1 MKNKQNELDD
11 VLSNV
16 GIYHFNRVE
25 GLYVIEYILIMK
37 YIVAVVGIL
46 QEEKLIGMGS
56 VLSTLTVGSFGLL
69 VHGLLANISR
79 R

>member
-11 VLSNV
+11 VLSKV

-46 QEEKLIGMGS
+46 QEEKLIEMGS
-56 VLSTLTVGSFGLL
+56 VLSTLTVVVGELD
-69 VHGLLANISR
+69 
-79 R
+79 

>member
-11 VLSNV
+11 VLSKV

-46 QEEKLIGMGS
+46 QEEKLIEMGS
-56 VLSTLTVGSFGLL
+56 VLSTLTVVVGEL
-69 VHGLLANISR
+69 H
-79 R
+79 